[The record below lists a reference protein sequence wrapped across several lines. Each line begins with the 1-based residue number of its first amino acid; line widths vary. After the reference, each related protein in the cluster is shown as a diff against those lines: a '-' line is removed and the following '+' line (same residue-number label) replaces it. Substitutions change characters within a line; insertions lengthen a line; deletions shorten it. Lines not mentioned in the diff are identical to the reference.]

1 MAAWYQDAEVLVVAG
16 KGGVGKT
23 TVSAALAATAAADGA
38 DVLVVAVDGRPGL
51 GRLLGGPAIR
61 STPSL
66 LRHRPGEGAIR
77 GRTIPP
83 EKAFADYLALRRVG
97 AVLRRAASAASLD
110 VLAAST
116 PGLQHLLV
124 LGKIKELARERKAD
138 VIIVDAP
145 PAGRAGPF
153 LRSASALQKLVPTG
167 PIRDQAD
174 EVAAMLTDPARCRVT
189 LVTLAEETPVTE
201 TVELA
206 IEVEHQLGIAL
217 SPVIVNGCWPDL
229 DGILVPTDD
238 VADRS
243 GARLAQSDLAALRAT
258 TDFLAPRLRQ
268 QRAQQAR
275 LAEALP
281 LTQIALPNVGR
292 PDAGPHEIDAL
303 ATVLRAAE
311 R

>member
-1 MAAWYQDAEVLVVAG
+1 MANWYQDTDVLVVAG

-23 TVSAALAATAAADGA
+23 TVSAALAAAAAADGA

-51 GRLLGGPAIR
+51 GQLLGGPPIR
-61 STPSL
+61 SDPSL
-66 LRHRPGEGAIR
+66 LRHRPSEGAVR
-77 GRTIPP
+77 GQTIPP

-124 LGKIKELARERKAD
+124 LGKIKELVRERTAD
-138 VIIVDAP
+138 VIVVDAP

-153 LRSASALQKLVPTG
+153 LRSASALQELVPAG

-174 EVAAMLTDPARCRVT
+174 EVAAMLGDPARCQVT

-201 TVELA
+201 TLELA
-206 IEVEHQLGIAL
+206 TEVGRQLGISL
-217 SPVIVNGCWPDL
+217 SPVVVNGCWPDL
-229 DGILVPTDD
+229 DGILVPTDE
-238 VADRS
+238 
-243 GARLAQSDLAALRAT
+243 LAEGSDATLTPSDISALRAT
-258 TDFLAPRLRQ
+258 TAFLAPRLRQ
-268 QRAQQAR
+268 QRAQRTR
-275 LAEALP
+275 LADALQ
-281 LTQIALPNVGR
+281 LAQIALPNVGR
-292 PDAGPHEIDAL
+292 PDPGPHEIDQL

-311 R
+311 Q